1 MVKSRYWI
9 FYVAFSAVIVVIA
22 AVHFILKSGSDIRM
36 PMTLFMDRAGDSS
49 DESSIM
55 YISGENVMFSSKGRR
70 YQAVTKDTR
79 ITGRMTL
86 QTGDDSAMS
95 FLLKSS
101 GYYYIYP
108 NSVVFIADVGRFAES
123 NAGQDFGRFSEFT
136 VESGKMFCAVNTYS
150 DNSLVQVRTSTA
162 DLNVSKGRFFIE
174 CENDFITKVTCVDG
188 DVRFR
193 PTVQRDDVG
202 RKHSKNDNAPIQ
214 RFLTHRSR
222 LSSCE
227 FVILTHE
234 MSSDLENLIDKV
246 CNSSFFPNIDKDTL
260 TNTLTIKP
268 SRLDESKLP
277 EMPYRFNQG
286 K

>member
-1 MVKSRYWI
+1 
-9 FYVAFSAVIVVIA
+9 
-22 AVHFILKSGSDIRM
+22 
-36 PMTLFMDRAGDSS
+36 
-49 DESSIM
+49 
-55 YISGENVMFSSKGRR
+55 
-70 YQAVTKDTR
+70 
-79 ITGRMTL
+79 
-86 QTGDDSAMS
+86 
-95 FLLKSS
+95 
-101 GYYYIYP
+101 
-108 NSVVFIADVGRFAES
+108 
-123 NAGQDFGRFSEFT
+123 
-136 VESGKMFCAVNTYS
+136 MFCAVNTYS

-193 PTVQRDDVG
+193 PAVQRDDVG

-222 LSSCE
+222 LSSSE
-227 FVILTHE
+227 IVILTHE